1 MTRETLEAVIAR
13 GGLRGPLALIFV
25 EDAVEIDSTLAHH
38 LGQGF
43 AQVLA
48 FLPRGVPAPTIRD
61 PRLRLVAHDTT
72 APEALRAAVNRVAR
86 AAPGQWIYW
95 GYNAEYLFYPFC
107 ETRSIRDLLAFHAE
121 ERRDAMVTFA
131 IDLYPRD
138 LAAAPDGVDR
148 AAAMLDARGYFALA
162 RAGEDGPKERQL
174 DFFGGLRW
182 RFEEH
187 IPPDRRRID
196 RIALFRA
203 CPGVTLLPGDVL
215 SDDEMNTFAC
225 AWHNNLTAAVA
236 SFRVAKAL
244 RTNPGPRARVARL
257 AWRGSVPFAWHSRQ
271 LLDLGL
277 MEPGQWF

>member
-1 MTRETLEAVIAR
+1 MERQALNATIAA
-13 GGLRGPLALIFV
+13 GPLRGPLALIFV
-25 EDAVEIDSTLAHH
+25 EDAAEIDSTLAHH

-48 FLPRGVPAPTIRD
+48 FLPAGLPAPGIRD
-61 PRLRLVAHDTT
+61 PRLCLIAHDTT
-72 APEALRAAVNRVAR
+72 APEALCAAVNRVAR

-138 LAAAPDGVDR
+138 LGAAPEGVDR
-148 AAAMLDARGYFALA
+148 AAAMLDARGYFALG
-162 RAGEDGPKERQL
+162 RAGDGKERQL
-174 DFFGGLRW
+174 DIFGGLRW
-182 RFEEH
+182 RFEDH
-187 IPPDRRRID
+187 IPHDRRRID

-203 CPGVTLLPGDVL
+203 CPGVTLLQGDVL
-215 SDDEMNTFAC
+215 SDEEMNTFAC
-225 AWHNNLTAAVA
+225 PWHNNLTAAVA

-244 RTNPGPRARVARL
+244 RTNPGPRAAITRFG
-257 AWRGSVPFAWHSRQ
+257 WRGSVPFAWHSQQ